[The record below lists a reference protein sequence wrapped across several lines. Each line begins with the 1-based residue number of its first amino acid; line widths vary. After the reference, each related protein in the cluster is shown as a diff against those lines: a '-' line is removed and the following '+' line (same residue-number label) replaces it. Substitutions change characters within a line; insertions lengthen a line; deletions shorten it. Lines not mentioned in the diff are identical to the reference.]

1 MNCSWLDWLL
11 LITKVVKQYT
21 NGKKHQIAK
30 ICNRNVGHIFSEDV
44 SPYVLCS
51 RLAGLNL
58 DPHHVASI

>member
-11 LITKVVKQYT
+11 LITKVEKQYT
-21 NGKKHQIAK
+21 NGKKHQI
-30 ICNRNVGHIFSEDV
+30 VSVPSEDV

>member
-21 NGKKHQIAK
+21 NGKKHQI
-30 ICNRNVGHIFSEDV
+30 VSVPSEDV